1 MRKKEMNYFAE
12 LSDNEQS
19 NLLHD
24 ALIKCKK
31 NKKKLN
37 GNNLLNELKRSI
49 QRYERENKSRQQ
61 VRDYDYINKISKDIK
76 YKNKKV
82 PKKQLIVFEYYDL
95 LIKLEKSGQTL
106 SYAELAKIIRK
117 EKKISISRDTVA
129 KAIQKLRKERKGTV
143 KNFV

>member
-49 QRYERENKSRQQ
+49 QRYEQENKSRQQ

-95 LIKLEKSGQTL
+95 LIQLEKSGQTL

-129 KAIQKLRKERKGTV
+129 KAIQKLRKERK
-143 KNFV
+143 

>member
-129 KAIQKLRKERKGTV
+129 KAIQKLRKERK
-143 KNFV
+143 

>member
-37 GNNLLNELKRSI
+37 GNNLLNELKSSI

-61 VRDYDYINKISKDIK
+61 VWDYDYINKISKDIK
-76 YKNKKV
+76 YKNKKL

-95 LIKLEKSGQTL
+95 LIQLEKSGQTL

-129 KAIQKLRKERKGTV
+129 KAIQKLRKERK
-143 KNFV
+143 

>member
-24 ALIKCKK
+24 ALSKCKK

-49 QRYERENKSRQQ
+49 QRYKRENKSRQQ

-95 LIKLEKSGQTL
+95 LIQLEKSGQTL

-129 KAIQKLRKERKGTV
+129 KAIQKLRKERK
-143 KNFV
+143 

>member
-24 ALIKCKK
+24 ALSKCKK

-37 GNNLLNELKRSI
+37 GNNLLNELKSSI

-76 YKNKKV
+76 YKNKKL

-95 LIKLEKSGQTL
+95 LIQLEKSGQTL

-117 EKKISISRDTVA
+117 EKKTSISRDTVA
-129 KAIQKLRKERKGTV
+129 KAIQKLRKERK
-143 KNFV
+143 

>member
-1 MRKKEMNYFAE
+1 M
-12 LSDNEQS
+12 
-19 NLLHD
+19 
-24 ALIKCKK
+24 
-31 NKKKLN
+31 
-37 GNNLLNELKRSI
+37 LNELKRSI
-49 QRYERENKSRQQ
+49 QRYEQENKSRQQ

-95 LIKLEKSGQTL
+95 LIQLEKSGQTL

-129 KAIQKLRKERKGTV
+129 KAIQKLRKERK
-143 KNFV
+143 

>member
-24 ALIKCKK
+24 ALSKCKQ

-49 QRYERENKSRQQ
+49 KRYERENKSRQQ

-106 SYAELAKIIRK
+106 SHAELAKIIRK

-129 KAIQKLRKERKGTV
+129 KAIQKLRKERK
-143 KNFV
+143 

>member
-61 VRDYDYINKISKDIK
+61 VWDYDYINKISKDIK
-76 YKNKKV
+76 YKNKKL

-95 LIKLEKSGQTL
+95 LIQLEKSGQTL

-117 EKKISISRDTVA
+117 EKKISISRDTIA
-129 KAIQKLRKERKGTV
+129 KAIQKLRKERK
-143 KNFV
+143 

>member
-1 MRKKEMNYFAE
+1 MNYFAE

-24 ALIKCKK
+24 ALSKCKK

-61 VRDYDYINKISKDIK
+61 VRDYDNINKISKDIK

-95 LIKLEKSGQTL
+95 LIQLEKSGQTL

-129 KAIQKLRKERKGTV
+129 KTIQKLRKERK
-143 KNFV
+143 

>member
-1 MRKKEMNYFAE
+1 MNYFAE

-61 VRDYDYINKISKDIK
+61 VRDYDYINKISKNIK

-95 LIKLEKSGQTL
+95 LIQLEKSEQTL

-129 KAIQKLRKERKGTV
+129 KAIQKLRKERK
-143 KNFV
+143 

>member
-76 YKNKKV
+76 YKNKKL

-95 LIKLEKSGQTL
+95 LIQLEKSGQTL

-129 KAIQKLRKERKGTV
+129 KAIQKLRKERK
-143 KNFV
+143 

>member
-24 ALIKCKK
+24 ALSKCKK

-129 KAIQKLRKERKGTV
+129 KAIQKLRKERK
-143 KNFV
+143 

>member
-1 MRKKEMNYFAE
+1 MRKKEMNCFAE

-24 ALIKCKK
+24 ALSKCKK

-95 LIKLEKSGQTL
+95 LIKLEKSGKTL

-129 KAIQKLRKERKGTV
+129 KAIQKLRKERK
-143 KNFV
+143 

>member
-24 ALIKCKK
+24 ALSKCKK

-95 LIKLEKSGQTL
+95 LIQLEKSGQTL

-117 EKKISISRDTVA
+117 EKKIRISRDTVA
-129 KAIQKLRKERKGTV
+129 KAIQKLRKERK
-143 KNFV
+143 

>member
-61 VRDYDYINKISKDIK
+61 VRDYDNINKISKDIK

-95 LIKLEKSGQTL
+95 LIQLEKSGQTL

-129 KAIQKLRKERKGTV
+129 KAIQKLRKERK
-143 KNFV
+143 

>member
-95 LIKLEKSGQTL
+95 LIQLEKSGQTL

-129 KAIQKLRKERKGTV
+129 KAIQKLRKERQ
-143 KNFV
+143 

>member
-24 ALIKCKK
+24 ALSKCKK

-49 QRYERENKSRQQ
+49 QRYEQENKSRQQ

-95 LIKLEKSGQTL
+95 LIQLEKSGQTL

-129 KAIQKLRKERKGTV
+129 KAIQKLRKERK
-143 KNFV
+143 

>member
-1 MRKKEMNYFAE
+1 MNYFAE

-24 ALIKCKK
+24 ALSKCKK

-95 LIKLEKSGQTL
+95 LIQLEKSGQTL

-129 KAIQKLRKERKGTV
+129 KAIQKLRKERK
-143 KNFV
+143 

>member
-76 YKNKKV
+76 YKNKKL

-95 LIKLEKSGQTL
+95 LIQLEKSRQTL

-117 EKKISISRDTVA
+117 EKKTSISRDTVA
-129 KAIQKLRKERKGTV
+129 KAIQKLRKERK
-143 KNFV
+143 

>member
-76 YKNKKV
+76 YKNKKL

-95 LIKLEKSGQTL
+95 LIQLEKSGQTL

-117 EKKISISRDTVA
+117 EKKTSISRDTVA
-129 KAIQKLRKERKGTV
+129 KAIQKLRKERK
-143 KNFV
+143 

>member
-24 ALIKCKK
+24 ALSKCKK

-49 QRYERENKSRQQ
+49 KRYERENKSRQQ
-61 VRDYDYINKISKDIK
+61 VRNYDYINKISKDIK

-129 KAIQKLRKERKGTV
+129 KAIQKLRKERK
-143 KNFV
+143 

>member
-24 ALIKCKK
+24 ALSKCKK

-95 LIKLEKSGQTL
+95 LIQLEKSGQTL

-129 KAIQKLRKERKGTV
+129 KAIQKLRKEK
-143 KNFV
+143 K

>member
-95 LIKLEKSGQTL
+95 LIQLEKSGKTL

-129 KAIQKLRKERKGTV
+129 KAIQKLRKERK
-143 KNFV
+143 

>member
-24 ALIKCKK
+24 ALSKCKK

-49 QRYERENKSRQQ
+49 QRYERENKSRQH

-95 LIKLEKSGQTL
+95 LKQLENSGQTL

-129 KAIQKLRKERKGTV
+129 KAIQKLRKKRK
-143 KNFV
+143 

>member
-19 NLLHD
+19 NLLYD
-24 ALIKCKK
+24 ALSKCKK

-49 QRYERENKSRQQ
+49 KRYERENKSRQQ

-95 LIKLEKSGQTL
+95 LIKLENSGQTL
-106 SYAELAKIIRK
+106 SYAELAKIIKK

-129 KAIQKLRKERKGTV
+129 KAIQKLRKERK
-143 KNFV
+143 

>member
-24 ALIKCKK
+24 ALSKCKK

-49 QRYERENKSRQQ
+49 KRYERENKSRQQ

-106 SYAELAKIIRK
+106 SYAELAKFIRK

-129 KAIQKLRKERKGTV
+129 KAIQKLRKERK
-143 KNFV
+143 

>member
-24 ALIKCKK
+24 ALSKCKK

-49 QRYERENKSRQQ
+49 QRYEQENKSRQQ

-95 LIKLEKSGQTL
+95 LIQLEKSGKTL

-129 KAIQKLRKERKGTV
+129 KAIQKLRKERK
-143 KNFV
+143 